1 MALLSPVVEVHHSLK
16 SHSDG
21 HAMGVS
27 LSAERNLLRFFLLS
41 CMALSVT
48 SFYFGVG
55 DKDIKVSL
63 GTLYFYWITSVFS
76 INLDDISLSQGIG

>member
-1 MALLSPVVEVHHSLK
+1 MALFSPVVEVHHSLK

-21 HAMGVS
+21 HAMCVS

-41 CMALSVT
+41 CTAFSVA
-48 SFYFGVG
+48 SFHFGVG

-63 GTLYFYWITSVFS
+63 GTLYLYWITSVFS
-76 INLDDISLSQGIG
+76 INLDDISLSQDIG